1 MFQGDDQTITC
12 TAQGD
17 RVTVQNGYNHKAQ
30 YNERMMGVSYVSSLL
45 TCLQISHKA
54 QYNERMMGVCYVS
67 SLLTYPQISHKA
79 QYSDGAFLRS
89 AGSEFQT
96 CLLYT
101 SDAAD
106 ES

>member
-45 TCLQISHKA
+45 TCPQISYKA
-54 QYNERMMGVCYVS
+54 QYN
-67 SLLTYPQISHKA
+67 
-79 QYSDGAFLRS
+79 DGASLISRQRVPDTMD
-89 AGSEFQT
+89 EEYN
-96 CLLYT
+96 LT
-101 SDAAD
+101 SSH
-106 ES
+106 ETF